1 MIRVGINGYGTV
13 GKRIADAIALQDDME
28 LVGVTKRTPNYWA
41 RTALK
46 KGYALYAISDADA
59 FRKAG
64 YHIAGTLD
72 DLLSRVDVIID
83 CSAEQGEENRSL
95 YDAHNVKVIYQG
107 GEDHALAGFS
117 FVAQCNYDDAKGRD
131 AVRVVSCN
139 TTAMCRTLH
148 SLDKG
153 FGVEKVEN
161 VLIRRSADPH
171 DSKKGPLNAIVPV
184 LKTPTH
190 HGLDAQTVLPHIS
203 AHTMAV
209 AVPTTLMHLHS
220 MCVTLSKNA
229 SRDEVI
235 ATFKDNPRLL
245 LISGNEGFRSTA
257 EIMEYA
263 KELEGHR
270 QDLHQIAIWED
281 SISVTDRVVR
291 FYQAVHQEADIVP
304 ENVDAVR
311 AMFGTVSKEESM
323 KKTDASLKIC

>member
-1 MIRVGINGYGTV
+1 
-13 GKRIADAIALQDDME
+13 
-28 LVGVTKRTPNYWA
+28 
-41 RTALK
+41 
-46 KGYALYAISDADA
+46 
-59 FRKAG
+59 
-64 YHIAGTLD
+64 
-72 DLLSRVDVIID
+72 
-83 CSAEQGEENRSL
+83 
-95 YDAHNVKVIYQG
+95 
-107 GEDHALAGFS
+107 
-117 FVAQCNYDDAKGRD
+117 
-131 AVRVVSCN
+131 
-139 TTAMCRTLH
+139 
-148 SLDKG
+148 
-153 FGVEKVEN
+153 
-161 VLIRRSADPH
+161 
-171 DSKKGPLNAIVPV
+171 
-184 LKTPTH
+184 
-190 HGLDAQTVLPHIS
+190 
-203 AHTMAV
+203 MAV